1 MRQIKFRGK
10 DLNTGDWVYGDLE
23 IHRKDSRRLIHSY
36 NENGDYSRQYDVDS
50 DTIGQFTGLKDKNVA
65 DVYEGDILRVK
76 EYKNQCMFDMTREE
90 RELFSLDELKG
101 ELEKDFI
108 SPVVWEEG
116 CFVIS
121 SNGGDYNDYTL
132 SVLYGNMK
140 HSQPIFDF
148 EVIGNIYD
156 NPDLNKL
163 RRL

>member
-1 MRQIKFRGK
+1 MREIKFRGK
-10 DLNTGDWVYGDLE
+10 
-23 IHRKDSRRLIHSY
+23 RLDY
-36 NENGDYSRQYDVDS
+36 NEWRYGSLFVNNNNQCYIKEPDGILYAVENNN
-50 DTIGQFTGLKDKNVA
+50 TIGQFTGLKDKNGA
-65 DVYEGDILRVK
+65 DVYEGDILRVR
-76 EYKNQCMFDMTREE
+76 EYNNQCMLDMSREE

-156 NPDLNKL
+156 NPDLLKQ
-163 RRL
+163 

>member
-1 MRQIKFRGK
+1 MREIKFRGK
-10 DLNTGDWVYGDLE
+10 
-23 IHRKDSRRLIHSY
+23 RLDY
-36 NENGDYSRQYDVDS
+36 NEWRYGSLFVNNNNQCYIKEPDGILYAVENNN
-50 DTIGQFTGLKDKNVA
+50 TIGQFTGLKDKNGA
-65 DVYEGDILRVK
+65 DVYEGDILRVR
-76 EYKNQCMFDMTREE
+76 EYNNQCMLDMSREE

-108 SPVVWEEG
+108 SPVVWKEG

-156 NPDLNKL
+156 NPDLLKQ
-163 RRL
+163 

>member
-1 MRQIKFRGK
+1 M
-10 DLNTGDWVYGDLE
+10 L
-23 IHRKDSRRLIHSY
+23 
-36 NENGDYSRQYDVDS
+36 
-50 DTIGQFTGLKDKNVA
+50 
-65 DVYEGDILRVK
+65 
-76 EYKNQCMFDMTREE
+76 DMTREE

-101 ELEKDFI
+101 ELEKDFT

-148 EVIGNIYD
+148 EVISNIYD
-156 NPDLNKL
+156 NTDLLKQ
-163 RRL
+163 

>member
-1 MRQIKFRGK
+1 MREIKFRGK
-10 DLNTGDWVYGDLE
+10 
-23 IHRKDSRRLIHSY
+23 RLDY
-36 NENGDYSRQYDVDS
+36 NEWRYGSLFVNNNNQCYIKEPDGILYAVENNN
-50 DTIGQFTGLKDKNVA
+50 TIGQFTGLKDKNGA
-65 DVYEGDILRVK
+65 DVYEGDILRVR
-76 EYKNQCMFDMTREE
+76 EYKNQCMLDMSREE
-90 RELFSLDELKG
+90 RELFSSDELKG

-156 NPDLNKL
+156 NPDLLKQ
-163 RRL
+163 